1 MAIIYTYPTVFPEA
15 NDILLGT
22 EKNAT
27 LRNPTKNFLVSDL
40 ARYIINTF
48 NGTTLKIP
56 LFFDTTDPI
65 TGITYSE
72 LKDSIISQDAYPGGA
87 KIVIAGTLEAKWAL
101 EDSTG
106 SKGTAGQL
114 LSSTGTETRWIDN
127 PGAGT
132 GIFNNASALV
142 WTITHNGTWGPYPA
156 VTVVNNNDIEH
167 FGEVEYLSNTQL
179 KITFSATF
187 AGKAYLN

>member
-48 NGTTLKIP
+48 NGTSLKIP
-56 LFFDTTDPI
+56 VFLDTTDPI

-72 LKDSIISQDAYPGGA
+72 LKDSIISQDALPGGSQ
-87 KIVIAGTLEAKWAL
+87 ITIAGTIQATGAIK
-101 EDSTG
+101 DSSG
-106 SKGTAGQL
+106 STGTAGQI
-114 LSSTGTETRWIDN
+114 LSSTGTKTAWITN

-132 GIFNNASALV
+132 GIFPNASALV
-142 WTITHNGTWGPYPA
+142 WTINHNGTWGPYPS
-156 VTVVNNNDIEH
+156 VTVVNNNDIEQ

-187 AGKAYLN
+187 AGTAYLN

>member
-48 NGTTLKIP
+48 NGTSLKIP
-56 LFFDTTDPI
+56 VFLDTTDPI

-72 LKDSIISQDAYPGGA
+72 LKDSIISQDALPGGSQ
-87 KIVIAGTLEAKWAL
+87 ITIAGTIQATGAIK
-101 EDSTG
+101 DSSG
-106 SKGTAGQL
+106 STGTAGQI
-114 LSSTGTETRWIDN
+114 LSSTGTQTAWITN

-132 GIFNNASALV
+132 GIFPNASALV
-142 WTITHNGTWGPYPA
+142 WTINHNGTWGPYPS
-156 VTVVNNNDIEH
+156 VTVVNNNDIEQ
-167 FGEVEYLSNTQL
+167 FGEVEYLSTTQL
-179 KITFSATF
+179 RITFSATF

>member
-48 NGTTLKIP
+48 NGTTLKLP

-72 LKDSIISQDAYPGGA
+72 LKDSIISQDAFPGGSQ
-87 KIVIAGTLEAKWAL
+87 ITIAGTLQATGPIK
-101 EDSTG
+101 DSAGNTG
-106 SKGTAGQL
+106 TNGQI
-114 LSSTGTETRWIDN
+114 LSSTGTGTAWITN

-132 GIFNNASALV
+132 GVFPNASALV
-142 WTITHNGTWGPYPA
+142 WTINHNGTWGPYPS

-167 FGEVEYLSNTQL
+167 FGEIEYLSNTQL
-179 KITFSATF
+179 QITFSATF

>member
-72 LKDSIISQDAYPGGA
+72 LKDSIISQDAFPGGSQ
-87 KIVIAGTLEAKWAL
+87 ITVTGTLQATGAIK
-101 EDSTG
+101 DSTG
-106 SKGTAGQL
+106 STGTNGQV
-114 LSSTGTETRWIDN
+114 LSSTGTKTAWVD
-127 PGAGT
+127 PAGAGT
-132 GIFNNASALV
+132 GVFPNASATI
-142 WTITHNGTWGPYPA
+142 WTINHNGQWGPYPA
-156 VTVVNNNDIEH
+156 VTVVNNNDIEM
-167 FGEVEYLSNTQL
+167 FGEVEYISNTQL
-179 KITFSATF
+179 QITFSATF

>member
-40 ARYIINTF
+40 ARYIVNTF
-48 NGTTLKIP
+48 SGTSLTIP
-56 LFFDTTDPI
+56 LFFTTTDPI
-65 TGITYSE
+65 TGVTYSE

-87 KIVIAGTLEAKWAL
+87 KIVIAGTLEAKGAL

-156 VTVVNNNDIEH
+156 VTVVNNNDIEM

-187 AGKAYLN
+187 AGTAYLN

>member
-72 LKDSIISQDAYPGGA
+72 LKDSIISQDAFPGGSQ
-87 KIVIAGTLEAKWAL
+87 ITVTGTLQATGAIK
-101 EDSTG
+101 DSTG
-106 SKGTAGQL
+106 STGTNGQV
-114 LSSTGTETRWIDN
+114 LSSTGTKTAWVD
-127 PGAGT
+127 PAGAGT
-132 GIFNNASALV
+132 GVFPNASATI
-142 WTITHNGTWGPYPA
+142 WTINHNGQWGPYPA

-167 FGEVEYLSNTQL
+167 FGEVEYLSTTQL
-179 KITFSATF
+179 RITFTATF

>member
-48 NGTTLKIP
+48 SGTSLTLP
-56 LFFDTTDPI
+56 LFFTTTDPI
-65 TGITYSE
+65 TGVTYSE
-72 LKDSIISQDAYPGGA
+72 LKDSIISQDAFPGGTQ
-87 KIVIAGTLEAKWAL
+87 ITIAGTLQTTGAFK
-101 EDSTG
+101 DSFGAT
-106 SKGTAGQL
+106 GTAGQL
-114 LSSTGTETRWIDN
+114 LSSTGAKTQWIDN

-132 GIFNNASALV
+132 GIFPNASALV
-142 WTITHNGTWGPYPA
+142 WTITHNGDWGPYPA
-156 VTVVNNNDIEH
+156 VTVVNNNDIEQI
-167 FGEVEYLSNTQL
+167 GEVEYLSTTQL
-179 KITFSATF
+179 QITFSATF